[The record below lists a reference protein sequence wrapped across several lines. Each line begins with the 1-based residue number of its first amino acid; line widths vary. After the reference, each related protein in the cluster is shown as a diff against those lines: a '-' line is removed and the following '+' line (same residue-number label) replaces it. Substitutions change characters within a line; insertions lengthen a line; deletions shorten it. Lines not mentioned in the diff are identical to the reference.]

1 MTHKTKYALLA
12 TSLFLGLTGL
22 IWWLYQRYFRD
33 GLGPTGQWDDEGG
46 TTEQPHTVAGS
57 ELNYEQSPI
66 IMSHFDIRE
75 FDSPDQP
82 GSGVYMKIKFLEML
96 DAAREQAG
104 IPLRV
109 NSGYRTPEHNAA
121 VGGVPDSAHTRGW
134 AADIA
139 AGTLEQKIRIV
150 RAARS
155 VGFNR
160 FGIYDTFVH
169 LDCDPGKWGDVA
181 WNGKGY
187 AVSKGGYFSSFPFD
201 PFRI

>member
-1 MTHKTKYALLA
+1 MAV
-12 TSLFLGLTGL
+12 SLFLGLTGL
-22 IWWLYQRYFRD
+22 SWWLYRRFFRD
-33 GLGPTGQWDDEGG
+33 GIGPTGQWDDEGG

-75 FDSPDQP
+75 FDSSDQP
-82 GSGVYMKIKFLEML
+82 GSGVRMKVKFLEML

-104 IPLRV
+104 IPFWV

-139 AGTLEQKIRIV
+139 TRTLEQKIRIV
-150 RAARS
+150 RAARN

-160 FGIYDTFVH
+160 FGIYDTFIH
-169 LDCDPGKWGDVA
+169 LDCDPGKRRNVA

-187 AVSKGGYFSSFPFD
+187 TVGKRGDSSGWGFD
-201 PFRI
+201 PFAV

>member
-1 MTHKTKYALLA
+1 LLA
-12 TSLFLGLTGL
+12 VSLFLGLSGL
-22 IWWLYQRYFRD
+22 TWLLYRRYFRD
-33 GLGPTGQWDDEGG
+33 GIGPTGQWDDEGG

-66 IMSHFDIRE
+66 IMSHFNIGE
-75 FDSPDQP
+75 FDSSDQL
-82 GSGVYMKIKFLEML
+82 GSGVPF
-96 DAAREQAG
+96 
-104 IPLRV
+104 RV

-139 AGTLEQKIRIV
+139 ARTLEQKIRIV

-169 LDCDPGKWGDVA
+169 LDCDPGKQEDVA

-187 AVSKGGYFSSFPFD
+187 AVRKGGDFSSFPFD
-201 PFRI
+201 PFTV

>member
-1 MTHKTKYALLA
+1 MKTKTQYALLA
-12 TSLFLGLTGL
+12 ISLFLGLSGL
-22 IWWLYQRYFRD
+22 TWWLYHRFFRD
-33 GLGPTGQWDDEGG
+33 GIGPTGQWDDEGG
-46 TTEQPHTVAGS
+46 TTEQTHTVAAS

-66 IMSHFDIRE
+66 IMSHFDIKE

-104 IPLRV
+104 IPFRV
-109 NSGYRTPEHNAA
+109 NSGYRTPEHNTA

-139 AGTLEQKIRIV
+139 AWTLEQKIRIV
-150 RAARS
+150 RATRS

-160 FGIYDTFVH
+160 FGIYDTFIH
-169 LDCDPGKWGDVA
+169 LDCDPGKRGDVA

-187 AVSKGGYFSSFPFD
+187 AVSKGGDFFSFPLD
-201 PFRI
+201 PFAV

>member
-1 MTHKTKYALLA
+1 
-12 TSLFLGLTGL
+12 
-22 IWWLYQRYFRD
+22 
-33 GLGPTGQWDDEGG
+33 
-46 TTEQPHTVAGS
+46 
-57 ELNYEQSPI
+57 
-66 IMSHFDIRE
+66 MSHFDIRE

-104 IPLRV
+104 IPFRV
-109 NSGYRTPEHNAA
+109 NSGYRTPTHNAA

-139 AGTLEQKIRIV
+139 ARTLEQKMRIV
-150 RAARS
+150 RAART

-169 LDCDPGKWGDVA
+169 LDCDPGKRADVA

-187 AVSKGGYFSSFPFD
+187 ALARGGDFSGWGFD
-201 PFRI
+201 PFSV

>member
-1 MTHKTKYALLA
+1 MTAKTKNILL
-12 TSLFLGLTGL
+12 TSLLFLGLSGL
-22 IWWLYQRYFRD
+22 TWWLHRRFFRD

-57 ELNYEQSPI
+57 ELSDVQSPVK
-66 IMSHFDIRE
+66 MWHFDIDE
-75 FDSPDQP
+75 FDSPDQS
-82 GSGVYMKIKFLEML
+82 GSGVYMKIKLLEML

-104 IPLRV
+104 IPFRV

-121 VGGVPDSAHTRGW
+121 VGGVQDSAHTRGW

-139 AGTLEQKIRIV
+139 ARTLEQKIRIV

-160 FGIYDTFVH
+160 FGIYDTFIH
-169 LDCDPGKWGDVA
+169 LDCDPSKQENVA
-181 WNGKGY
+181 WNKKMY
-187 AVSKGGYFSSFPFD
+187 AVGMGGDFSGWGFD
-201 PFRI
+201 PFAD

>member
-1 MTHKTKYALLA
+1 MTPKTKYALLA
-12 TSLFLGLTGL
+12 TSLFLGLSGL
-22 IWWLYQRYFRD
+22 TWWLYQPFFRD
-33 GLGPTGQWDDEGG
+33 GIGPTGQWDDEGG
-46 TTEQPHTVAGS
+46 TTKQPHTVAGS

-104 IPLRV
+104 IPLPGQFRLPD
-109 NSGYRTPEHNAA
+109 SGAQCRRGRCAGFRAYAGLGGGYR
-121 VGGVPDSAHTRGW
+121 G
-134 AADIA
+134 ADTGA
-139 AGTLEQKIRIV
+139 EDQDCAGCQV
-150 RAARS
+150 W
-155 VGFNR
+155 GFNR

-169 LDCDPGKWGDVA
+169 LDCDPGKRGDVA

-187 AVSKGGYFSSFPFD
+187 AVGRGGDFSGWGFD
-201 PFRI
+201 PFAV